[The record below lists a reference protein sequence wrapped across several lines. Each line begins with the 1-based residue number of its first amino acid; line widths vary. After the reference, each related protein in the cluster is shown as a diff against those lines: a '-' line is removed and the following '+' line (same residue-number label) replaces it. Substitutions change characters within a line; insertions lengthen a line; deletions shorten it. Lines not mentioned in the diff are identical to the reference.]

1 MSSNRTEHQTP
12 DEIFEARNLSVE
24 PSRPPAEPPGYK
36 IIKHLGRGAFGE
48 VWLADDLKTGRQ
60 VAIKFYTKKSSADI
74 SLLASEVEKLALLGA
89 DRYVVQLLNVG
100 WDAEPPFYVMD
111 YIANGSLEE
120 RLIQNQ
126 GIPVAEAMM
135 LFQELA
141 TGMLHLHNKG
151 ILHCDLKPGNVMLD
165 QEGKPR
171 ITDFGQ
177 SRLSTSEV
185 PSLGTLFFMAP
196 EQADLNSIPD
206 ARWDIY
212 SLGALFF
219 CMLTG
224 KPPYYDPQLVRD
236 IDQAG
241 SIEGRLNQYRVTLM
255 RANTPTEHRRI
266 RGVDRS
272 LADIIDRCIA
282 AKPQKRFESMAN
294 LMVGLRQ
301 REIARAR
308 RPLMVLGLVAP
319 LLLIVM
325 MSLFGWEAFRRSV
338 NQTQAEITRK
348 AIESNQFA
356 AQLAA
361 RSASEQI
368 NEYFRAVRQLVND
381 PQFLALVSDV
391 VSDPEIQRLS
401 MQLSNPVD
409 NGWGESDL
417 DQQARLINNARQQLR
432 DNQLRKKLQPFLEER
447 LWNTNGNHPAS
458 ASWFVCDRLGNQIA
472 SAFREPN
479 QTLGK
484 NYAYRSYFTGIE
496 DDLELTEI
504 SPVNTPVEIAD
515 KARSDSDTQKN
526 FQSAAEQILKRQIID
541 KPHLSAAFRSD
552 QSNSW
557 KLAFSIPL
565 FVQDQVIG
573 IAAVTVD
580 LGNFIE
586 FANQE
591 SHYAILI
598 DDRPGT
604 NRGVI
609 LEHPLF
615 QKLLTSDGKLPDEFL
630 DLRVDNNQLQQE
642 DRFLDPVGGTAAG
655 LSYNR
660 PGIFGSADVLIKNI
674 GSLNQMPQMPQM
686 PVRQSGLIVLA
697 IEDYWQV
704 VAPANELVNQWRWL
718 AGFASLAL
726 LTISVCMWLLVRQMM
741 AESRQRLERTFA
753 PAFTEAASFQLQD
766 TVAAIDR
773 QKSTEAR
780 K

>member
-1 MSSNRTEHQTP
+1 MFQNRTEHQSP

-24 PSRPPAEPPGYK
+24 PSRPPAEPAGYK
-36 IIKHLGRGAFGE
+36 IIRHLGRGAFGE

-60 VAIKFYTKKSSADI
+60 VAIKFYTKKSSADV

-111 YIANGSLEE
+111 YIENGSLEE
-120 RLIQNQ
+120 RLMQNQ

-141 TGMLHLHNKG
+141 RGMLHLHNKG

-196 EQADLNSIPD
+196 EQADLNSVPD

-236 IDQAG
+236 IDQAD
-241 SIEGRLNQYRVTLM
+241 SIEGRLNQYRMTLM
-255 RANTPTEHRRI
+255 RADTPTEHRRV
-266 RGVDRS
+266 RGVDRA
-272 LADIIDRCIA
+272 LAEILDRCIA
-282 AKPQKRFESMAN
+282 AKPHKRFESMAN
-294 LMVGLRQ
+294 LMVSLRQ
-301 REIARAR
+301 REIVLAR

-338 NQTQAEITRK
+338 NQTKAQITNK
-348 AIESNQFA
+348 AIQSNQFA

-368 NEYFRAVRQLVND
+368 NEYFRSVRQLVND
-381 PQFLALVSDV
+381 PQFLNVAADV
-391 VSDPEIQRLS
+391 IKDPEFQRLS
-401 MQLSNPVD
+401 VQLADPDD
-409 NGWGESDL
+409 NSWGESDL
-417 DQQARLINNARQQLR
+417 DQRARLINDVRTQLR
-432 DNQLRKKLQPFLEER
+432 DNPLRKKLQPFLEER
-447 LWNTNGNHPAS
+447 LWNINGDHPAS
-458 ASWFVCDRLGNQIA
+458 ASWFVCDRMGNQIA

-484 NYAYRSYFTGIE
+484 NYAYRSYFTGSE
-496 DDLELTEI
+496 DDLERTEVPSLRTDI
-504 SPVNTPVEIAD
+504 NSAD
-515 KARSDSDTQKN
+515 QEKPFSDLPKA
-526 FQSAAEQILKRQIID
+526 FQSVDPQIFKRQIID
-541 KPHLSAAFRSD
+541 KPHLSAAFRSE

-565 FVQDQVIG
+565 IVQEEIIG

-586 FANQE
+586 FANQD
-591 SHYAILI
+591 SLYAMLI
-598 DDRPGT
+598 DDRPGS

-615 QKLLTSDGKLPDEFL
+615 QKLLTTEGKLPDEFV
-630 DLRVDNNQLQQE
+630 DLRVDMKELQQN
-642 DRFLDPVGGTAAG
+642 DRFFDPTGKTAAG

-660 PGIFGSADVLIKNI
+660 TGIFGSADVLIKNV
-674 GSLNQMPQMPQM
+674 GPPNQAA
-686 PVRQSGLIVLA
+686 VRQSGLIVLA
-697 IEDYWQV
+697 IEDYMQV
-704 VAPANELVNQWRWL
+704 VAPANELVNQWSWL

-753 PAFTEAASFQLQD
+753 PAFTESGSFQLQD
-766 TVAAIDR
+766 TVAAVDR
-773 QKSTEAR
+773 HKLTEP
-780 K
+780 KK